1 MNTTL
6 ELKNNIRK
14 FRQEL
19 GLSQTQ
25 LAQKVG
31 TTQNTISSIETGQYA
46 PSAFLSGL
54 IKEALGHTWEECFY
68 YVKKEE
74 K

>member
-14 FRQEL
+14 FRQEK
-19 GLSQTQ
+19 GMSQTQ
-25 LAQKVG
+25 LADLVG
-31 TTQNTISSIETGQYA
+31 TTQNTISSIETGAYS

-54 IKEALGHTWEECFY
+54 IATALEKKWEEVFY
-68 YVKKEE
+68 YVKKES

>member
-14 FRQEL
+14 FRQEM
-19 GLSQTQ
+19 GISQTQ
-25 LAQKVG
+25 LAEMVG
-31 TTQNTISSIETGQYA
+31 TTQNTISSIETGAYA

-54 IKEALGHTWEECFY
+54 IKEALGHTWEEVFY
-68 YVKKEE
+68 YVKKEV

>member
-14 FRQEL
+14 YRQEL
-19 GLSQTQ
+19 GMSQTE
-25 LAQKVG
+25 LAKAVG
-31 TTQNTISSIETGQYA
+31 TTQNTISSFETGAYA

-54 IKEALGHTWEECFY
+54 IKEALGRTWEEVFY
-68 YVKKEE
+68 YVKKED

>member
-1 MNTTL
+1 MSTEL

-14 FRQEL
+14 FRQEQ
-19 GLSQTQ
+19 GMSQTP
-25 LAQKVG
+25 LAEKVG
-31 TTQNTISSIETGQYA
+31 TTQNTISSVETGAYS

-54 IKEALGHTWEECFY
+54 IATALKKKWEDVFY
-68 YVKKEE
+68 YVKKES